1 MVLSGAY
8 LEGGKPAHAP
18 PLQTQ
23 QTLGR
28 LHVIC
33 HTEITDN
40 GMKVWNLV
48 SWLSGKS
55 LKLLPPDVRF

>member
-1 MVLSGAY
+1 MLRYNGVIRGVFRGGQTGAR
-8 LEGGKPAHAP
+8 P
-18 PLQTQ
+18 PPQTQ

-40 GMKVWNLV
+40 GMKV
-48 SWLSGKS
+48 
-55 LKLLPPDVRF
+55 

>member
-18 PLQTQ
+18 PPQTQ

-40 GMKVWNLV
+40 GMKV
-48 SWLSGKS
+48 
-55 LKLLPPDVRF
+55 